1 MHFKKI
7 SLLTLFVFI
16 FGNIGGIVTEENV
29 ALHLASDCYHQIGK
43 NFYLDYNSELSPLY
57 SNKTPTIAKF
67 SLNVELATI
76 FGSIKRAT
84 ASATMLWEWNDPR
97 LAWGMGSDSTY
108 REEMFTIIGRNGEI
122 SRKTKQSYIN
132 LDLTRINGTEVT
144 ASFDL
149 VPKEFSDQ
157 VIFEWRRKN
166 PVTIAPQVLN
176 EYRMTITANTYKISD
191 DVGAL
196 GKLKKICLKALV
208 SFVRI

>member
-97 LAWGMGSDSTY
+97 LAWGMGSGKS
-108 REEMFTIIGRNGEI
+108 GG
-122 SRKTKQSYIN
+122 
-132 LDLTRINGTEVT
+132 
-144 ASFDL
+144 L
-149 VPKEFSDQ
+149 V
-157 VIFEWRRKN
+157 IYTLRN
-166 PVTIAPQVLN
+166 PV
-176 EYRMTITANTYKISD
+176 
-191 DVGAL
+191 
-196 GKLKKICLKALV
+196 
-208 SFVRI
+208 